1 MGMADTGERLRESK
15 MTEEKLHV
23 KEELGCR
30 CTGMDALSLLL
41 AGGRAA
47 RYRGRRATWEM
58 EGKVASFG
66 GDHGGGVGGEG
77 IASQKWEIGG
87 CPVGILASSQGGTV
101 SQVLKVV

>member
-1 MGMADTGERLRESK
+1 MADTGERLRESK

-47 RYRGRRATWEM
+47 PISWKESDMGNGR
-58 EGKVASFG
+58 EGSFLWG
-66 GDHGGGVGGEG
+66 
-77 IASQKWEIGG
+77 
-87 CPVGILASSQGGTV
+87 
-101 SQVLKVV
+101 